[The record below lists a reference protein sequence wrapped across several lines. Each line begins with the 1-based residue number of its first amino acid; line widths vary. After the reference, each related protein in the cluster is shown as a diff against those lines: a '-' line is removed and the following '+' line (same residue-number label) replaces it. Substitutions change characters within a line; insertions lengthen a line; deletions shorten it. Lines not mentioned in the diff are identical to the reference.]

1 MKIKPVQMVLAIGIA
16 TALACGGG
24 SGPDPSD
31 QYKIKIRM
39 VNLGLSA
46 NAATLY
52 RLDSNNNESL
62 LIPPVETSTI
72 SPYVDAKMVS
82 PLSRYLSYRVKVDG
96 ETVLQASHSTNENTW
111 HTLAVV
117 QPYPGMTLGRV
128 FPVDQT
134 IPSGLRWNFCV
145 AHMSTGYSRS
155 IDVFLI
161 RAGQTLATAERVFTN
176 ISQYTASPYQL
187 NHIGGVQLAFCPSG
201 TRQNYLTIPFPAD
214 GDARER
220 RFTVFFRG
228 TGPTEGEFSAVV
240 ARD

>member
-1 MKIKPVQMVLAIGIA
+1 MKIKPVPLFLALGIA

-52 RLDSNNNESL
+52 RLDSENNESL

-72 SPYVDAKMVS
+72 SPLVDAKLMS

-96 ETVLQASHSTNENTW
+96 ETVLQASHSTNEDTW

-117 QPYPGMTLGRV
+117 QPYPGMTVGRV
-128 FPVDQT
+128 FPIDRT
-134 IPSGLRWNFCV
+134 IPSGLSWNFCV
-145 AHMSTGYSRS
+145 AHMSSGYAGS
-155 IDVFLI
+155 IDVFVI
-161 RAGQTLATAERVFTN
+161 RSGQTLATAERVFTN
-176 ISQYTASPYQL
+176 ISQYSASPYQL
-187 NHIGGVQLAFCPSG
+187 NHIGGVQLAFCPTG
-201 TRQNYLTIPFPAD
+201 TRQNYLTIPFPGTGTAPD
-214 GDARER
+214 R

-240 ARD
+240 AGD